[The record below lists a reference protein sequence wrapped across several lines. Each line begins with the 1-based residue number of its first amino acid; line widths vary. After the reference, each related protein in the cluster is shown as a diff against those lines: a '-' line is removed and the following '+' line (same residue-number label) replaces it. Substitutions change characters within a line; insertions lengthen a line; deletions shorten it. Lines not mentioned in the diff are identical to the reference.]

1 MHAREAAYG
10 LWLLISSL
18 VYQMLLGEN
27 SAAPKLWVV
36 DQTKFFVVGVG
47 VLGEKIEGHVLIY
60 EGFCLKKQGVLNLR
74 CCCHNG

>member
-27 SAAPKLWVV
+27 SAAPKVWVV
-36 DQTKFFVVGVG
+36 DQTKLFAVGAG
-47 VLGEKIEGHVLIY
+47 VLGEKIQGHVLI
-60 EGFCLKKQGVLNLR
+60 
-74 CCCHNG
+74 